1 MNTNGY
7 TGQLL
12 GPFTANEELY
22 DLIVAAAAYP
32 IDYVNHIGI
41 QTDVRNCVFINGK
54 EYEIGKTGIYEIGN
68 TEITSIYFA
77 QDTDENSIIDY
88 TIKVSEEDNL
98 EN

>member
-1 MNTNGY
+1 MGVNGY
-7 TGQLL
+7 TGQLI
-12 GPFTANEELY
+12 GPFTANDELY
-22 DLIVAAAAYP
+22 DKIVAAAAYP

-41 QTDVRNCVFINGK
+41 QTDVRNYIYINGK

-88 TIKVSEEDNL
+88 TIQVSEEDNL
-98 EN
+98 

>member
-1 MNTNGY
+1 MGVNSCTS
-7 TGQLL
+7 QLV

-22 DLIVAAAAYP
+22 NRIVAASAQP
-32 IDYVNHIGI
+32 ILYVSHIGI
-41 QTDVRNCVFINGK
+41 QTDIRNYIYINGK

-88 TIKVSEEDNL
+88 TIVIDEEDS
-98 EN
+98 